1 MKSTSSFLV
10 SKLRAESLL
19 PSLIDV
25 AVLLKRVKMAETVY
39 DLSQPSMF
47 TTTFPSKQGSS
58 FFFPLGNLPMCDRKH
73 ESASPAQI
81 AHLYLRSL
89 SQSQPALVYLHLLNQ
104 TCRTRLSPFAKPIK
118 SRRSSRSLKHW
129 KSVMHL
135 PSFAKPRKA
144 VRVYY
149 CKEPCQLP
157 QIRPKRATRLP
168 FLLQK
173 HRK

>member
-1 MKSTSSFLV
+1 MKSTYSFLV

-73 ESASPAQI
+73 ESVNPAQI

-89 SQSQPALVYLHLLNQ
+89 S
-104 TCRTRLSPFAKPIK
+104 
-118 SRRSSRSLKHW
+118 
-129 KSVMHL
+129 
-135 PSFAKPRKA
+135 
-144 VRVYY
+144 
-149 CKEPCQLP
+149 
-157 QIRPKRATRLP
+157 
-168 FLLQK
+168 
-173 HRK
+173 